1 MYSLVA
7 RETPKNG
14 MTIGYTMR
22 RGLTLLQA
30 EILRDVYVE
39 EGILKGDQTKAKF
52 ADIPLFAVPL
62 SALSDIKEY
71 IIEADTLRVHIDN
84 CIGNEKFIHGDRAIH
99 VKCLREMLADWKEYW
114 YDIII

>member
-7 RETPKNG
+7 REAPKNG
-14 MTIGYTMR
+14 MTIGYTLR

-30 EILRDVYVE
+30 EILRDVYLK
-39 EGILKGDQTKAKF
+39 EGILKGNQTKAKF
-52 ADIPLFAVPL
+52 EDTPLFAVPL

-71 IIEADTLRVHIDN
+71 IIEADTLSVHIDN
-84 CIGNEKFIHGDRAIH
+84 CIGNVKFIYGEQGLHIQH
-99 VKCLREMLADWKEYW
+99 LREMLGDWKEYW